1 MAAGGRL
8 AAARRPGS
16 GGSSRPTPRTAEP
29 PQRSSGSV
37 LPTGHVPSRDAGRAA
52 PARGGHRRPYD
63 LVSVPWCP
71 WPKFVTV
78 RQVSPADLSAVEQL
92 SMVASASAARSARAS
107 ARRTRA
113 SARRCRRQRT
123 PPVKQLSALP
133 VGGCPRRPIR
143 PPVGSA
149 DPQRRCSKGVGWARE
164 ELNLRP
170 LPRQLSS
177 RRANSVIMRRRH
189 SESSGG

>member
-1 MAAGGRL
+1 LAAGGRL

-37 LPTGHVPSRDAGRAA
+37 LPTGHVLSRDAGRAA

-78 RQVSPADLSAVEQL
+78 GQVSPDRPQRGGTVVDGGERFRRSIGQGQCSEDQGERQALPATENTPSQAVEC
-92 SMVASASAARSARAS
+92 SPGR
-107 ARRTRA
+107 
-113 SARRCRRQRT
+113 
-123 PPVKQLSALP
+123 
-133 VGGCPRRPIR
+133 GCPRRPIR

-149 DPQRRCSKGVGWARE
+149 DPQRRCSKGLGWARE

-170 LPRQLSS
+170 LPCQLSS

-189 SESSGG
+189 SESLGG